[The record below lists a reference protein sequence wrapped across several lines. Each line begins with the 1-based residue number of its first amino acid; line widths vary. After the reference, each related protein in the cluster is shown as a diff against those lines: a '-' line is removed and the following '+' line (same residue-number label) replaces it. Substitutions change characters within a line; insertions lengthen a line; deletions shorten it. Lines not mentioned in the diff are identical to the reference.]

1 MSEPFIV
8 STGNTLL
15 EAIMKKVGIL
25 IFTVA
30 LVLGLV
36 ASNIFSFGHVG
47 SGFLNLSMKF
57 GRGIQGS
64 GNVTVEKRDLKG
76 FKSVDVGGIFQVD
89 VIAGKDFSVE
99 VEADDNL
106 LSHIETE
113 VRGDTL
119 YIETNGR
126 IKSSNAIK
134 VRVTAPNVD
143 KLDASGVANVS
154 LSGVKNDA
162 LTLSSSGASK
172 VTVSGETSQLNV
184 DVSGATK
191 ILADQL
197 KAANAS
203 IEASGASYVGVNVSG
218 ELNSDLSGASKVEY
232 TGTPSN
238 VVTKKSGASRVSA
251 K

>member
-1 MSEPFIV
+1 
-8 STGNTLL
+8 
-15 EAIMKKVGIL
+15 MKKVGIL

-36 ASNIFSFGHVG
+36 ASNIFSFGNVG
-47 SGFLNLSMKF
+47 GGFLNFSMKF

-64 GNVTVEKRDLKG
+64 GNVTVEKRDVKG
-76 FKSVDVGGIFQVD
+76 FRSVDVGGIFQVD
-89 VIAGKDFSVE
+89 VVAGKDFSVE

-106 LSHIETE
+106 IPHIETE

-126 IKSSNAIK
+126 LKSSNAIK
-134 VRVTAPNVD
+134 IRITAPNVD
-143 KLDASGVANVS
+143 KLDVSGVANVT
-154 LSGVKNDA
+154 LSGVKND
-162 LTLSSSGASK
+162 TLNVSSSGASK
-172 VTVSGETSQLNV
+172 ITVSGDTSQLNV

-191 ILADQL
+191 VLAEQL
-197 KAANAS
+197 KAVNAS
-203 IEASGASYVGVNVSG
+203 IEASGASYVGVSVTG
-218 ELNSDLSGASKVEY
+218 ELNSDISGASKVEY